1 MRKNTGFTLIELM
14 ITLAVAAIVMSV
26 AIPSFTQMMLNN
38 SSATVGTELSV
49 ALNYARS
56 EAIKRAQRVSICA
69 SDNGI
74 ACLPANN
81 WKEGWL
87 VFVDDAAT
95 DTAAAATVGT
105 VLRYWDELP
114 EEIDVSALKF
124 PSNTNIPFLRFIST
138 GAIARDVEGRKF
150 IVFMEGCEGRAAAN
164 IAVGISGMISVQRMD
179 CP

>member
-1 MRKNTGFTLIELM
+1 MRKNKGFTLIELL

-114 EEIDVSALKF
+114 EEIDVSALKG
-124 PSNTNIPFLRFIST
+124 NANIPFLRFIST
-138 GAIARDVEGRKF
+138 GAIARDVEGRRF
-150 IVFMEGCEGRAAAN
+150 IVFMDGCEGRAAAN
-164 IAVGISGMISVQRMD
+164 IVVGISGMISVQRMD